1 MTTQIVEGEKMVNS
15 YKLKQE
21 LTGVITGASSGIG
34 RALAIDLAKKY
45 RAKLV
50 INARRQELLEETA
63 NLVRQAGGEACVLAG
78 DIGKQNIAQEAIDLC
93 LSHFGKIDILVN
105 NAGLAKPGP
114 ITSITPDDWQK
125 VFSVNFFGAIY
136 ATYAALP
143 HFLKQKSGKI
153 VNVSSVAGKVSFPG
167 SVCYSASKF
176 AMTGFSE
183 GLAAEL
189 APNNIDVITVCPGWV
204 RTEFFE
210 NNQHNASRN
219 PTFIAR
225 RSDLQGWLMRNHLSI
240 SSEDAAREIIK
251 ALNAGGSRE
260 IVLTTPG
267 VFIERLSGIAPQF
280 VAALTKRV
288 PASR

>member
-1 MTTQIVEGEKMVNS
+1 MVESWN
-15 YKLKQE
+15 LQQE
-21 LTGVITGASSGIG
+21 VKAVITGASSGIG
-34 RALAIDLAKKY
+34 RALAIELAKRYK
-45 RAKLV
+45 AKLV
-50 INARRQELLEETA
+50 LNARRQEPLEETA
-63 NLVRQAGGEACVLAG
+63 NLVRQAGGVACVLAG
-78 DIGKQNIAQEAIDLC
+78 DIGKQDIAQEAIDLC
-93 LSHFGKIDILVN
+93 LSHYGKIDLLVN

-114 ITSITPDDWQK
+114 VTSITPEDWQH

-143 HFLKQKSGKI
+143 HFLKQHSGKI

-189 APNNIDVITVCPGWV
+189 APEGIDVITVCPGWV

-219 PTFIAR
+219 PTFIAQK
-225 RSDLQGWLMRNHLSI
+225 SDLQGWLMRNHLSI

-251 ALNAGGSRE
+251 ACNAGGSRE
-260 IVLTTPG
+260 IILTTPG
-267 VFIERLSGIAPQF
+267 VFIERLSGLAPGL
-280 VAALTKRV
+280 VAAISKRV